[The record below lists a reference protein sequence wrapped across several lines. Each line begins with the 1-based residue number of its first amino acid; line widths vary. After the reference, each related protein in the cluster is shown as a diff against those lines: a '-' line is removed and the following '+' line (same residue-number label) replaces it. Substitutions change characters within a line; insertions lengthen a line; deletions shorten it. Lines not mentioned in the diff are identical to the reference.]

1 MTDQELELMLNRAAK
16 KGAKEALDELGF
28 HEPEEVREIRGLLD
42 SWRSIKSTVLHTTVR
57 VMTTAV
63 LATIAVGVAVKLK
76 VFGD

>member
-1 MTDQELELMLNRAAK
+1 MTDQELELLLNRAAK

-57 VMTTAV
+57 VITTAI
-63 LATIAVGVAVKLK
+63 LAAIAIGVAAKFK
-76 VFGD
+76 VFGE

>member
-28 HEPEEVREIRGLLD
+28 HEPEEVREIRSLLD
-42 SWRSIKSTVLHTTVR
+42 SWRSIRSAVLHTTVR
-57 VMTTAV
+57 GMTTAV
-63 LATIAVGVAVKLK
+63 LAAIALGVAVKFK